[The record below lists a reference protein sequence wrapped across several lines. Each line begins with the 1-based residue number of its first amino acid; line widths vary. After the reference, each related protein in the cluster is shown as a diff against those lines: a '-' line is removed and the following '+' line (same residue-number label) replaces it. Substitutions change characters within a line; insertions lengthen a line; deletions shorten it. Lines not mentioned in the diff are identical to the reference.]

1 MLCFRLRPNHFPES
15 VTSVSQLRNS
25 FQTFVTQNRSLNRN
39 SELSVLTHGP
49 VRERN
54 VWNMKSFQHLLS
66 EPGEFSFLMF
76 FITSVVLCD
85 SLVPSTEAAVS
96 QQQPQRV
103 IDLIPV
109 VTTEGNMPLTDNSDS

>member
-1 MLCFRLRPNHFPES
+1 
-15 VTSVSQLRNS
+15 
-25 FQTFVTQNRSLNRN
+25 
-39 SELSVLTHGP
+39 
-49 VRERN
+49 
-54 VWNMKSFQHLLS
+54 MKSFQHLVS